1 MILVFG
7 ASGFSGSNFIKYI
20 INNCDDQVI
29 GVTRNGGGE
38 FESADIAI
46 YSDVETVILKSKPDY
61 IVNFAGSFSGDF
73 DVDYKVN
80 VLGSKN
86 ILDAVQNNELSKIK
100 ILLIGSSGEYG
111 VNETM
116 PISEEHPL
124 SPSSFYAL
132 TKVFQAELMAYYFN
146 IYQLNVCLVRTSNLI
161 GPYMP
166 DKLFIGNFFRQVY
179 KFSENSK
186 IIVGREHAFRDYI
199 DIRDAVRAY
208 YGVLKRGLSGESYN
222 IGSGSATQIKTIID
236 ITLDRV
242 GIKRDKVMNRN
253 SDSVNQVDYQ
263 LLDISKINKLLGFLP
278 KYTIE
283 ESVNY
288 VMTEMQK

>member
-73 DVDYKVN
+73 DVDYKIN

-86 ILDAVQNNELSKIK
+86 ILDAVRNNGLSKIR

-111 VNETM
+111 IDDSK
-116 PISEEHPL
+116 PISEEHSL
-124 SPSSFYAL
+124 SPSSLYGL
-132 TKVFQAELMAYYFN
+132 TKVFQSELMAYY
-146 IYQLNVCLVRTSNLI
+146 IKVYQLNVCLIRVSNLF
-161 GPYMP
+161 GPNMS
-166 DKLFIGNFFRQVY
+166 DKLFVGNFFRQVFD
-179 KFSENSK
+179 FSKNRK
-186 IIVGREHAFRDYI
+186 IIICSEHAYRDYI
-199 DIRDAVRAY
+199 DIRDAVIAY
-208 YGVLKRGLSGESYN
+208 YIVLKNGVSGEIYN
-222 IGSGSATQIKTIID
+222 LGSGRATQIKTIID
-236 ITLDRV
+236 VALGAMAIT
-242 GIKRDKVMNRN
+242 RDQVINRE
-253 SDSVNQVDYQ
+253 SCYVNHVDYQ
-263 LLDISKINKLLGFLP
+263 VLDISKINNLLGFSP
-278 KYTIE
+278 KYSIE
-283 ESVNY
+283 DSIDY
-288 VMTEMQK
+288 VIEQMTK